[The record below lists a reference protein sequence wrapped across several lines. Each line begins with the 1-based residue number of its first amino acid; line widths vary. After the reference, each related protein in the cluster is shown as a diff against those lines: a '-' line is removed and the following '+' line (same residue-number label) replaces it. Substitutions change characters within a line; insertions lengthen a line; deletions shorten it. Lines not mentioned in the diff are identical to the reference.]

1 MPGKILIVDDLP
13 TNRILLRVRLEAAS
27 YDVIQSGS
35 SAEALGMIA
44 QHCPDLVLI
53 SANLGEGESLAL
65 CRHITGLMPPL
76 PDAAAD
82 TTADTTADAAI
93 CPAPGGDLPVSAATL
108 PGDGTPVPPV
118 LILSARTDRR
128 LRLAALDAGAVDVL
142 AFPLDDM
149 LLQARLRSLMRVGD
163 TAPDNHLHQSAG
175 SDLGFAEAA
184 ADFRPPPRICVLSD
198 HAPQDPVAEQ
208 AWLALRQGLTQG
220 RITHHDSRHFL
231 REVSA
236 GDTPDLCLVVMERPL
251 ATPGLRLLSELRAHP
266 ETRHS
271 AILLIL
277 PARDNL
283 IAADALDLGAGDV
296 MSGLIDPAE
305 LTVRVGSLIRRKR
318 MADQMRSTLRD
329 GLRAAVTDPLTG
341 LYNRRYA
348 LPYLVRMTEQAR
360 RSDRHFAV
368 MLADLDHFKGIN
380 DRFGHA
386 AGDAVLVEVAHR
398 LRSNLR
404 AVDLVARLGGEEFL
418 IALPDTDR
426 TEARVAA
433 RRLCRIIGQDPFTLP
448 GQVAKVPVTISIG
461 VAMGHRPPVADVHPA
476 PRPAPKQRD
485 HAMIAS
491 SLDALPD
498 AVQFLLQQADRA
510 LYGAKACGRNQV
522 TIGKPAA

>member
-1 MPGKILIVDDLP
+1 MPGRILIVDDLP
-13 TNRILLRVRLEAAS
+13 TNRILLRVRLAAAS
-27 YDVIQSGS
+27 YDVIQAANT
-35 SAEALGMIA
+35 AEAMDVMA
-44 QHCPDLVLI
+44 AHPPDLVLI
-53 SANLGEGESLAL
+53 SANLGDRESLDL
-65 CRHITGLMPPL
+65 CRHITGAQPQ
-76 PDAAAD
+76 
-82 TTADTTADAAI
+82 
-93 CPAPGGDLPVSAATL
+93 PA
-108 PGDGTPVPPV
+108 PPV
-118 LILSARTDRR
+118 LLLSPRTDRSQ
-128 LRLAALDAGAVDVL
+128 RLAALEAGAVDVL

-163 TAPDNHLHQSAG
+163 GAQDSPLRDPAG
-175 SDLGFAEAA
+175 CAIGFAEAS
-184 ADFRPPPRICVLSD
+184 ADYAPPPRICVLLD
-198 HAPQDPVAEQ
+198 HAAPDPYAAQ
-208 AWLALRQGLTQG
+208 PRQMLLDGLTMG
-220 RITHHDSRHFL
+220 HVTCHDSRSFL

-236 GDTPDLCLVVMERPL
+236 GDTPDLCVVVMERPL

-277 PARDNL
+277 PEPDNL
-283 IAADALDLGAGDV
+283 VAADALDLGAGDV
-296 MSGLIDPAE
+296 MAGLIDMAE
-305 LTVRVGSLIRRKR
+305 LAARVTGLIRRKR
-318 MADQMRSTLRD
+318 LADQLRLTLRD

-360 RSDRHFAV
+360 SSGRRFAV
-368 MLADLDHFKGIN
+368 MLADLDHFKAIN

-386 AGDAVLVEVAHR
+386 AGDAVLVEVAQR

-433 RRLCRIIGQDPFTLP
+433 RRLCRVIGQDPFALP
-448 GQVAKVPVTISIG
+448 GQSAKVPVTVSIG
-461 VAMGHRPPVADVHPA
+461 VAMGYRMPALPPDLPDQFATDHAAQGHAAQGHAARDHPA
-476 PRPAPKQRD
+476 QGHAPPDAAATAGGLDSLPAPLR
-485 HAMIAS
+485 A
-491 SLDALPD
+491 
-498 AVQFLLQQADRA
+498 LLQQADRA